1 MLLELALAAGAIYG
15 VTHLSKKPRHLGQF
29 LAQQTKPNNNVS
41 QSSSTKAS
49 TTLPALESFTSQ
61 QPRHPILRLL
71 DMTYMKPKRLIA
83 GGLTSIAGIFAT
95 LLTIFLLPW
104 LFQVVILGRS
114 NLLMRLGLVGLRAQ
128 LSFIGVGLVLAYGIN
143 TLIEHVQ
150 RKKWQQSSRTLEH
163 RIHVQTVSHVQ
174 HLDLAHIEDQRFEDQ
189 RSGRLMQILSNDTS
203 QIQQFFQ
210 SGVNDGIRALSL
222 LLLLGAVLFF
232 LSPMLILLTLL
243 PQPLFLVWIRRLQKR
258 NTLSP
263 QDLVDKTDD
272 LHHLLTNNLAGL
284 HTVKSFTAEAF
295 EIDRIATASE
305 VVRQYNIDMTA
316 QNSAGVSLMR
326 FLFLSNLGTLFTC
339 DSYYAAIAQSTS
351 SCSGQL
357 RSRKPSSYKGC
368 LSIRL

>member
-1 MLLELALAAGAIYG
+1 
-15 VTHLSKKPRHLGQF
+15 
-29 LAQQTKPNNNVS
+29 
-41 QSSSTKAS
+41 
-49 TTLPALESFTSQ
+49 
-61 QPRHPILRLL
+61 
-71 DMTYMKPKRLIA
+71 MTYMKPKRLIA

-128 LSFIGVGLVLAYGIN
+128 LSFIGVGLVLAYGID
-143 TLIEHVQ
+143 TFIEHVQ
-150 RKKWQQSSRTLEH
+150 RKKWQQISLTLEH
-163 RIHVQTVSHVQ
+163 RIRVQTVSHVQ
-174 HLDLAHIEDQRFEDQ
+174 HLDLAHIEDQ

-263 QDLVDKTDD
+263 QDLGDKTDD

-316 QNSAGVSLMR
+316 QNSAGASLMR
-326 FLFLSNLGTLFTC
+326 FLFLSNLGYRLNVVWRLG
-339 DSYYAAIAQSTS
+339 AGRWA
-351 SCSGQL
+351 CSGRL
-357 RSRKPSSYKGC
+357 HSR
-368 LSIRL
+368 RL